1 MTIMCFLF
9 GKFEVL
15 MFTFMLV
22 VCMELCHACACGSGV
37 KVHCWFF
44 FVLFCLRWE
53 IIASKG

>member
-37 KVHCWFF
+37 EVHCCF
-44 FVLFCLRWE
+44 FCLCWE
-53 IIASKG
+53 NIASKG